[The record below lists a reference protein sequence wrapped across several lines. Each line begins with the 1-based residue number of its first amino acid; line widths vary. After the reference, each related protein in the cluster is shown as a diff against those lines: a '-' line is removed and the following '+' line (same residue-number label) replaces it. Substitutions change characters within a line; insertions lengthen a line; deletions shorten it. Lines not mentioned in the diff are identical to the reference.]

1 MIKPSKRKVKKV
13 AKRRNPIQ
21 GTQAEAYDFQS
32 ARFYLASVYDE
43 PNEEWTYI
51 SNKERGVDPTEM
63 ESLSRALKFLS
74 PGGSLEKYNKELL
87 TPRVMKAAQEFAR
100 LLRQQLITTAHR
112 SGIDSF
118 TGLKIK

>member
-1 MIKPSKRKVKKV
+1 MIRKPKKITKKS

-21 GTQAEAYDFQS
+21 GTQNEAYDFQS

-51 SNKERGVDPTEM
+51 SNKERGVDPTEI
-63 ESLSRALKFLS
+63 EALAKALKFMS
-74 PGGSLEKYNKELL
+74 PNGSLEKYNKELL
-87 TPRVMKAAQEFAR
+87 TPRVMKAAQEFAK
-100 LLRQQLITTAHR
+100 LLRQQLTTTAHR